1 MLLHWRATLVSRT
14 IHDLSV
20 WNKPSSTWSMLSS
33 QPFYPNM
40 EDRSRAS
47 LNEYCLNYRMNF
59 VRIIEWILLEL
70 FHKCGRESN
79 AYQGEFMEFM
89 TRFIR
94 LWNSPQGGSFNF
106 RCPCKNLIRIQLIAT
121 NLSWL
126 VYFASLMEDELRRKT
141 DTICITMR
149 SRANFK
155 ADMKVALSSGKA
167 SSVFGPSLAKQR

>member
-1 MLLHWRATLVSRT
+1 MFVRCNALHLQ
-14 IHDLSV
+14 
-20 WNKPSSTWSMLSS
+20 N
-33 QPFYPNM
+33 QPFLQRRTGPFVNAVALFDLLLSLLGFSF
-40 EDRSRAS
+40 EVKLLPKQSVFLRIQVRAS
-47 LNEYCLNYRMNF
+47 SPTKG
-59 VRIIEWILLEL
+59 LERGWKQRARL
-70 FHKCGRESN
+70 GRDAKN
-79 AYQGEFMEFM
+79 TDCPTM

-94 LWNSPQGGSFNF
+94 LWNSPQGGIFNF
-106 RCPCKNLIRIQLIAT
+106 RCPFKSLIRIQLKPS

-155 ADMKVALSSGKA
+155 AGMKVARSSGKA

>member
-1 MLLHWRATLVSRT
+1 MTAIGWKNFTGCITCTVIIFRVKVCFIASVDGIRLWLLTHYYWSITSRCCVVVVTINPLRLPLLPYLVW
-14 IHDLSV
+14 IG
-20 WNKPSSTWSMLSS
+20 M
-33 QPFYPNM
+33 
-40 EDRSRAS
+40 S
-47 LNEYCLNYRMNF
+47 LPVNNF
-59 VRIIEWILLEL
+59 TV
-70 FHKCGRESN
+70 S
-79 AYQGEFMEFM
+79 M

-94 LWNSPQGGSFNF
+94 LWNSPQEGSFNF

-155 ADMKVALSSGKA
+155 AGMKVARSSGKA